1 MAKAEFILQGFTTRT
16 HRAALGEF
24 FSVSKIER
32 ILLSVAYVKES
43 GVQEIETQLK
53 AHAGKVTILAGV
65 RNEITSHQGVTRLHR
80 IRRINLYTVDTGSR
94 QVVFHPKFYLV
105 RGKTH
110 ARLLVGSANLT
121 LGGLNNNIEAGLVL
135 ELDLADPTD
144 KALTDNIESQIA
156 ALPRDY
162 PLHIVKVT
170 DVRELDEMFRAGRL
184 VDETAVAPP
193 RPTTSAIQST
203 GTSDTVPRIKLK
215 VMPLRSALKKVRAT
229 PKRPQPVKA
238 VKAGAHAARAI
249 PAAAGVELELVWESK
264 ALTRRDLT
272 IPKASGTHATGS
284 VNLDAGL
291 LPDTI
296 DHRHYFRDEI
306 FANLAWT
313 RRSVTVDEA
322 FAKFQLVLK
331 GISYGEFELPIR
343 HTTSKTSKAYK
354 QHNAMTRLSWGPTR
368 EFVAR
373 PDFIGRTLA
382 LYRDKVDP
390 KRFVLEID

>member
-16 HRAALGEF
+16 HRAAVRELF
-24 FSVSKIER
+24 DVPDIER
-32 ILLSVAYVKES
+32 ILLSVSYIKES
-43 GVQEIETQLK
+43 GVQEIENQLK
-53 AHAGKVTILAGV
+53 AHAANATILAGV

-94 QVVFHPKFYLV
+94 QVVFHPKFYLA
-105 RGKTH
+105 RGRTH

-121 LGGLNNNIEAGLVL
+121 LGGLNNNIEAGLIL
-135 ELDLADPTD
+135 DLDLADPAD
-144 KALTDNIESQIA
+144 KALIENIESQIA

-162 PLHIVKVT
+162 PSHVVKVT
-170 DVRELDEMFRAGRL
+170 DVRELDEMLRTGRL

-193 RPTTSAIQST
+193 RPTTSAVQSS

-215 VMPLRSALKKVRAT
+215 VPPLRSALKKVRAT
-229 PKRPQPVKA
+229 PKRPRPKA
-238 VKAGAHAARAI
+238 AKTGAHAPQAV
-249 PAAAGVELELVWESK
+249 PAAVGVEFELVWESK
-264 ALTRRDLT
+264 LLTRRDLT
-272 IPKASGTHATGS
+272 IPKATGTHATGS

-291 LPDTI
+291 LPDTV
-296 DHRHYFRDEI
+296 DHRHYFRDEV
-306 FANLAWT
+306 FANLVWT
-313 RRSVTVDEA
+313 ARSLTVDEA

-343 HTTSKTSKAYK
+343 HTTSTSSKAYR
-354 QHNAMTRLSWGPTR
+354 QHNAMTRLSWGTMR
-368 EFVAR
+368 QFVAR